1 MNEASLPDTTG
12 VERAAAVMFTG
23 ARQDVRELL
32 TEHLGQVLTP
42 ELAASIEL
50 AARQPS
56 FNDRLTALQLE
67 AETVPQVD
75 CPVKHHFAPG
85 IYAREMSIPA
95 GTMVVGA
102 THLQENLVIVKQG
115 EILAATP
122 SGVVTVT
129 AGQVMRCMPGTKNAV
144 IAVTDASW
152 MNVFSNPDDETDI
165 NVLTTRYVGVSSD
178 KLLGGFDN
186 QQLLNAGAAVFERL
200 TS

>member
-1 MNEASLPDTTG
+1 MS
-12 VERAAAVMFTG
+12 VEDAAEAAALV
-23 ARQDVRELL
+23 RHDHDVRCLL
-32 TEHLGQVLTP
+32 TQHLGQVLTP

-115 EILAATP
+115 EILVATP

-129 AGQVMRCMPGTKNAV
+129 AGEVMRCMPGTKNAV

-165 NVLTTRYVGVSSD
+165 DVLTTRYVGVSSD